1 VVNLPLANYLLWVV
15 SDPQRL
21 ANFNNPG
28 LRNDMIDSSEGLTED
43 DKTALRS
50 GNMTTVLQQLN
61 AGSDDVMWVLA
72 PVGTEGFALGLG
84 IKIPTPPPPPP
95 PMRLSAA
102 ARRPAKKVAK
112 ARKSTKTA
120 KSKTAKSSRRPK
132 GRR

>member
-1 VVNLPLANYLLWVV
+1 MNLPLANYLLWVV

-28 LRNDMIDSSEGLTED
+28 LRNTMIESGEGLTDE

-61 AGSDDVMWVLA
+61 AGPDDVMWVLA

-102 ARRPAKKVAK
+102 ARRPARKVAK
-112 ARKSTKTA
+112 ARQRTKSA

>member
-21 ANFNNPG
+21 ANFNNPS
-28 LRNDMIDSSEGLTED
+28 LRNSMIDSSEGLTED

-95 PMRLSAA
+95 MRLSVA

-112 ARKSTKTA
+112 ARKSTKSA
-120 KSKTAKSSRRPK
+120 KSQTAKSSRRPK

>member
-1 VVNLPLANYLLWVV
+1 MVNLPLANYLLWVV

-21 ANFNNPG
+21 ADFNNPS
-28 LRNDMIDSSEGLTED
+28 LRNNMIDSSDLTED
-43 DKTALRS
+43 DKIALRS

-84 IKIPTPPPPPP
+84 IKIPTPPPPP
-95 PMRLSAA
+95 MRLSGA
-102 ARRPAKKVAK
+102 ARRPAKKVAR
-112 ARKSTKTA
+112 ARKSTKSA